1 MTKKG
6 MAVLLLATVLIGA
19 HISVMDAQEQNR
31 CPEVEQYP
39 GNLIYNCSFERG
51 WLPIPLGEIGEGW
64 EYYIETGQPALDHST
79 FERLHGSTA
88 QRIWTDGVP
97 FTASIYQQV
106 AGVEPGSA
114 YIAAVDW
121 AAISSSQEANIERKV
136 GIDPLGGTDPASPNV
151 IWSAAI
157 WEWGHDF
164 SALRVSAVAQTA
176 TITLFVRVHV
186 PSSAGTDEA
195 FVDLVHMEVDPRQP
209 AATPTPLPPT
219 PTPTPLPP
227 TATFTPLPPT
237 ETPTATSS
245 PTATHI
251 PVPTDTPLPSPTD
264 TLTPTSSPTA
274 TPRAVQTPATAEAPA
289 PVAANVVPTST
300 PAPKREPTGSAWI
313 PTVLLGIAAF
323 SFVGAGVLGG
333 ALVLLRRS

>member
-1 MTKKG
+1 MINGGNVTKKG
-6 MAVLLLATVLIGA
+6 MAVLLLATVLMGA
-19 HISVMDAQEQNR
+19 HISVMNAQEQNR

-88 QRIWTDGVP
+88 QRIWTDGVA

-106 AGVEPGSA
+106 AGVVPGTA

-121 AAISSSQEANIERKV
+121 AAINPSQEANIERKV

-195 FVDLVHMEVDPRQP
+195 FIDLVRMEVDLVQP
-209 AATPTPLPPT
+209 TATPTPVPPTST
-219 PTPTPLPP
+219 PTPPPP

-237 ETPTATSS
+237 ETSTATQTPS
-245 PTATHI
+245 PTA
-251 PVPTDTPLPSPTD
+251 
-264 TLTPTSSPTA
+264 TPTSSPTTTA
-274 TPRAVQTPATAEAPA
+274 MAVQTTASTEAPA
-289 PVAANVVPTST
+289 PAAANVVPAAT
-300 PAPKREPTGSAWI
+300 PSPTLQPSGSAWI
-313 PTVLLGIAAF
+313 PNVLLGVAAF
-323 SFVGAGVLGG
+323 SFVGAAVLGG